1 MAKSMDEKDGGPL
14 LSQISK
20 IQRMK
25 QVLTLTL
32 CFFYALGDDLSK
44 TFRHLIVI
52 NTHSNGFKY
61 ILEFFI
67 IVGNGD

>member
-25 QVLTLTL
+25 QVLTLTI
-32 CFFYALGDDLSK
+32 FYALGDDLSK

-52 NTHSNGFKY
+52 KCHINT
-61 ILEFFI
+61 
-67 IVGNGD
+67 